1 MTVKDVEIEEA
12 RKNQSHMFQ
21 QSLNMKSTH
30 EETMSIAID
39 NIRDEHEAEIKR
51 LEKKYKVRPAH
62 FNI

>member
-39 NIRDEHEAEIKR
+39 NIRDEHESEIKR